1 MAPETDIW
9 EQSLYAQ
16 ADLRAGSVRLLFG
29 ARYIRNEL
37 AGSKVTPRAAVVLS
51 IDDKQSVKWMYAKG
65 FNAPNVVQQVLN
77 IPGVILGDPDNR
89 PETVSTL
96 EMAYS
101 YQEGNRLV
109 VVNVFHYWT
118 WDFIQRVYTGNGFEA
133 MFQNAEA
140 FGRSGVELDF
150 QQRTGRFDFLGNLAY
165 NLAANQ
171 IDDDDLSR
179 RIVPAWT
186 ANFGA
191 TARVGGRHQL
201 GGSWRFVS
209 ERAAAAAFHRVDLS
223 YEVTAGRLSVGVTL
237 ENALSQA
244 IRSPE
249 LGGLLPDRYFP
260 AFSDDQ
266 RWRATMRWLLP

>member
-1 MAPETDIW
+1 M
-9 EQSLYAQ
+9 
-16 ADLRAGSVRLLFG
+16 
-29 ARYIRNEL
+29 
-37 AGSKVTPRAAVVLS
+37 VLS

-150 QQRTGRFDFLGNLAY
+150 
-165 NLAANQ
+165 
-171 IDDDDLSR
+171 SR
-179 RIVPAWT
+179 
-186 ANFGA
+186 G
-191 TARVGGRHQL
+191 
-201 GGSWRFVS
+201 
-209 ERAAAAAFHRVDLS
+209 RAASIFSGISRIISPL
-223 YEVTAGRLSVGVTL
+223 
-237 ENALSQA
+237 
-244 IRSPE
+244 IR
-249 LGGLLPDRYFP
+249 
-260 AFSDDQ
+260 
-266 RWRATMRWLLP
+266 WMTTT